1 MRGKN
6 PKRAAINSD
15 GKELDVQNIFA
26 TIQGEGPNV
35 GESAVF
41 IRLGGCNLACE
52 FCDTEF
58 ESFKAVKTD
67 DAVAEIKK
75 LSLNSLGQRVRNLV
89 VITGGEPLR
98 QPIEY
103 LCKKLL
109 DEKFKVQ
116 IETNGT
122 IYRPLADGV
131 EIVCS
136 PKNAGNGYAAIR
148 PDLLARV
155 TAFKFIISAGDT
167 KYNDVAEVGQSQ
179 FNTPVYIQPM
189 DEYDAN
195 RNRNNIEL
203 VKKLAQ
209 QKGYKVSLQLH
220 KIIGVD

>member
-15 GKELDVQNIFA
+15 GSELEVQNIFA

-35 GESAVF
+35 GEGAVF

-58 ESFKAVKTD
+58 ETFKTFKTD
-67 DAVAEIKK
+67 DAIAEIKK
-75 LSLNSLGQRVRNLV
+75 LSLNSLGQRVRQLV
-89 VITGGEPLR
+89 VITGGEPFR

-103 LCKKLL
+103 LCQQLIAQ
-109 DEKFKVQ
+109 KFKVQ

-122 IYRPLADGV
+122 IYRPVSDEV

-136 PKNAGNGYAAIR
+136 PKNTGNGYAAIR
-148 PDLLARV
+148 PDLLPRV

-179 FNTPVYIQPM
+179 FNTPVYVQPM

-195 RNRNNIEL
+195 KNRKNIEL
-203 VKKLAQ
+203 VKELAQ
-209 QKGYKVSLQLH
+209 QKGYKLSLQMH
-220 KIIGVD
+220 KILGLD